1 MKIKGTG
8 RVTPSSIKRI
18 KSKKSVDK
26 AAFGEALYT
35 EETQATGVMSG
46 TAPLTSVNSF
56 LSLQE
61 MPSATDGKSR
71 TVERAEG
78 LIEHL
83 EAIRHGLLLGQISKK
98 RLSNIV
104 KVLAQQREK
113 NIDPALIEI
122 INDIELRAKV
132 ELAKLE
138 MIG

>member
-8 RVTPSSIKRI
+8 RVTPSSIKRV
-18 KSKKSVDK
+18 KGKKSVDK
-26 AAFGEALYT
+26 AAFGDALGT
-35 EETQATGVMSG
+35 EETQEAGAMSG
-46 TAPLTSVNSF
+46 TAPLTSVNSL

-61 MPSATDGKSR
+61 MPNATDGKSR

-98 RLSNIV
+98 RLSDIV
-104 KVLAQQREK
+104 KALAQQREK